1 MDKAALLKEI
11 IEWGRAYP
19 ERREGDVTVR
29 DYAEADEVKIDI
41 TTARRRLDKMVTEGK
56 LVKLKVDHGVWVYRK
71 A

>member
-29 DYAEADEVKIDI
+29 DYMEAVGIDV

-56 LVKLKVDHGVWVYRK
+56 LVKLKVDHGVWVYRRP
-71 A
+71 